1 MRTLITT
8 CFALLLGLVMMPDMA
23 EAKRLGGGSSFGK
36 SYTTPKRVAPA
47 PSKEQAATNPTGTAG
62 TAAAGT
68 KSKGFGGM
76 LGGLLAGGLL
86 AALFM
91 GGAFDGIQIMDILLI
106 AVIGFVLF
114 KLFARRKA
122 QASQPAYATPDG
134 GMMREQPQPTTAQ
147 PIAPQ
152 APAFGSAGNAG
163 LSAAKLDLPQ
173 WFNEKA
179 FVDGAQQHFIHLQK
193 AWDTQDWSD
202 IRDYMSDEM
211 FAALQQE
218 RAKLPAE
225 QHTEV
230 DSVMAELVNFID
242 KGDHVVASVHFYG
255 WIAESGQPT
264 SEFSEVW
271 HLNRDMQSKGADWKI
286 VGIEQTS

>member
-36 SYTTPKRVAPA
+36 SYSTPKRVAPA
-47 PSKEQAATNPTGTAG
+47 PSREQAAAGSTTGKTTTATSG
-62 TAAAGT
+62 TR
-68 KSKGFGGM
+68 SKGFGG
-76 LGGLLAGGLL
+76 LIGGLLAGGLL

-91 GGAFDGIQIMDILLI
+91 GGGFEGIQIMDILLI

-122 QASQPAYATPDG
+122 QQPQPAYATPDG
-134 GMMREQPQPTTAQ
+134 GMMRQQPEPQPAKQ
-147 PIAPQ
+147 Q
-152 APAFGSAGNAG
+152 APAFGGASNAG
-163 LSAAKLDLPQ
+163 LAAAKLNLPE

-193 AWDTQDWSD
+193 AWDTQDWSE

-242 KGDHVVASVHFYG
+242 EGEQVVASVHFYG

-264 SEFSEVW
+264 SEFSEIW
-271 HLNRDMQSKGADWKI
+271 HLSRDMQVSGADWKI

>member
-47 PSKEQAATNPTGTAG
+47 PSKEQTATTPTGKTG
-62 TAAAGT
+62 TTTGT
-68 KSKGFGGM
+68 RSKGFGGL

-91 GGAFDGIQIMDILLI
+91 GGAFEGIQFMDILLI

-114 KLFARRKA
+114 KLFARRKV
-122 QASQPAYATPDG
+122 QQPQPAYATPDG
-134 GMMREQPQPTTAQ
+134 GMMRQQPEPQPAGQ
-147 PIAPQ
+147 P
-152 APAFGSAGNAG
+152 APAFGGAGNAG
-163 LSAAKLDLPQ
+163 LAANKLNLPE

-193 AWDTQDWSD
+193 AWDTQDWSE

-211 FAALQQE
+211 FEALQQE
-218 RAKLPAE
+218 RAKLPAQ

-242 KGDHVVASVHFYG
+242 EGDHVVASIHFYG

-264 SEFSEVW
+264 SEFSEIW
-271 HLNRDMQSKGADWKI
+271 HLSRDMQVAGADWKI